1 MLTLAVCTLSPP
13 LVAENEGKAE
23 QRGGRK
29 DDECENPG
37 PACMEVLFT
46 RQRRGC
52 QGDACAESMMMFL
65 MLRTLRFKVT
75 KHKPPYP
82 QNSTLSVDQG

>member
-1 MLTLAVCTLSPP
+1 MMSVRIQGPPAWRSSSPDSAE
-13 LVAENEGKAE
+13 VAKAM
-23 QRGGRK
+23 
-29 DDECENPG
+29 
-37 PACMEVLFT
+37 PALK
-46 RQRRGC
+46 
-52 QGDACAESMMMFL
+52 AMMMFL